1 MPRLLLPLAAFAL
14 VAAFGCGRDDAS
26 DTGGVIDTAPG
37 VAAEP
42 APDMPE
48 PTAETGDFAFEQR
61 QEFVQSIRQQLADL
75 DQTIAELAD
84 QAKSRGGAV
93 SDRALANVRAA
104 RQAVNRNLQRADAAT
119 AANWEEIKTG
129 VNQAVDHLTE
139 AIEAA
144 QPK

>member
-1 MPRLLLPLAAFAL
+1 MPRLLLPLVTFAL
-14 VAAFGCGRDDAS
+14 VTTLGCGRDEAA

-37 VAAEP
+37 VTAEP
-42 APDMPE
+42 APDMPDA
-48 PTAETGDFAFEQR
+48 TTRTGDFEFEER
-61 QEFVQSIRQQLADL
+61 QEFAESIRQQLGDI
-75 DQTIAELAD
+75 DRTIAELSD

-93 SDRALANVRAA
+93 SDRALANIRAS
-104 RQAVNRNLQRADAAT
+104 RQAVTRNLRRVDTAT
-119 AANWEEIKTG
+119 AEDWEDIRLG

>member
-1 MPRLLLPLAAFAL
+1 MQRLLSTIAILAL
-14 VAAFGCGRDDAS
+14 VALGCGRDEAN

-37 VAAEP
+37 VAA
-42 APDMPE
+42 APTPDVPD
-48 PTAETGDFAFEQR
+48 TAIGGSDFSFEQR
-61 QEFVQSIRQQLADL
+61 QDFVQSIRQQLNDI
-75 DQTIAELAD
+75 DQQITELAD

-93 SDRALANVRAA
+93 SDRALANIRAA
-104 RQAVNRNLQRADAAT
+104 RQAVNRNLRRVDAAT
-119 AANWEEIKTG
+119 AADWEKTRLG